1 MTSSV
6 LLTEELD
13 EATVLLTLNRPER
26 RNALSIELMESLCQT
41 IDRLAAEPRCRIV
54 ILRGAGPSFC
64 AGLDLIEAA
73 DTTLS
78 ETSAEWVARTFE
90 TLSNTSLVTIAAAHS
105 AAYGGGAGLLACC
118 DFALASE
125 DLQICFPEVRRGLV
139 PALVS
144 VVLRDRLS
152 DGHLRELL
160 FVGEAIGAAHAR
172 QIGFVHRVVSAE
184 RLLDEARTLATTI
197 LKGAPDAVRQT
208 KRLLR
213 ELRPIEQSQLFA
225 QALTFHKQ
233 SRQSE
238 EAREGLVAFREHR
251 EPDWPSS

>member
-78 ETSAEWVARTFE
+78 ETSAEWVARK
-90 TLSNTSLVTIAAAHS
+90 I
-105 AAYGGGAGLLACC
+105 GR
-118 DFALASE
+118 AS
-125 DLQICFPEVRRGLV
+125 C
-139 PALVS
+139 
-144 VVLRDRLS
+144 
-152 DGHLRELL
+152 RE
-160 FVGEAIGAAHAR
+160 
-172 QIGFVHRVVSAE
+172 RV
-184 RLLDEARTLATTI
+184 
-197 LKGAPDAVRQT
+197 
-208 KRLLR
+208 
-213 ELRPIEQSQLFA
+213 
-225 QALTFHKQ
+225 
-233 SRQSE
+233 
-238 EAREGLVAFREHR
+238 
-251 EPDWPSS
+251 